1 MAGYFTYFPQFTYDV
16 KGDGT
21 AKLVTDILRRVKVR
35 NQIRDNVSFFDKYNV
50 QDGESPEDIAY
61 KLYGDSELH
70 WVVLMVNDVK
80 DRFFDWPLS
89 QIQFQNYLQSKYS
102 DPDGV
107 HHYEITQSSG
117 PTTSTDN
124 SHIIEVNSSEVGA
137 TAVTNREYEDRLQD
151 SKRQIQILDPD
162 YLPYFVTEFEK
173 QIGRG

>member
-1 MAGYFTYFPQFTYDV
+1 MAGYFEYFPQFTYDV

-50 QDGESPEDIAY
+50 QDGETPEDIAY

-70 WVVLMVNDVK
+70 WVILMVNDVK

-117 PTTSTDN
+117 PTTSIDN

-151 SKRQIQILDPD
+151 EKRQIRLIDRS
-162 YLPYFVTEFEK
+162 YLRLFVEEFK
-173 QIGRG
+173 KVIKR

>member
-1 MAGYFTYFPQFTYDV
+1 MAGYFEYFPQFTYDV
-16 KGDGT
+16 KGDGN

-50 QDGESPEDIAY
+50 QDGETPEDIAY

-70 WVVLMVNDVK
+70 WVILMVNDVK

-89 QIQFQNYLQSKYS
+89 QIQFQNYLQSKYT

>member
-1 MAGYFTYFPQFTYDV
+1 MAGYFTYFQQFTYDV

-21 AKLVTDILRRVKVR
+21 AKLVTDILLRVKVR
-35 NQIRDNVSFFDKYNV
+35 NQIRDIVSFFDKYNV
-50 QDGESPEDIAY
+50 QDGETPEDIAY

-70 WVVLMVNDVK
+70 WVVLMVNNVK

-89 QIQFQNYLQSKYS
+89 QIQFQNYLQSKYT